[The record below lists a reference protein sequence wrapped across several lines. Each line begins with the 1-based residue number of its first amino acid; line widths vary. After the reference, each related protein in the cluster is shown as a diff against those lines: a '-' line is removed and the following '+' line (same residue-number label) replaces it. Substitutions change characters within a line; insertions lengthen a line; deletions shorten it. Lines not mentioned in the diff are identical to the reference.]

1 MYKTCP
7 KCGYERKPT
16 DTVPKNQCPAC
27 GLFFDK
33 WMKQRFRNE
42 PQADRLKPSKQRPS
56 KLRIDWPGLKAILTG
71 YQSPQEQWV
80 LIGRLVLLVILAVWG
95 AQFIW
100 MDHTRLDG
108 GLPEINYSFLHGVNL
123 VFHEAGHVIFS
134 VLGRFM
140 GVLGGS
146 LGQLIMPMVVIIALL
161 RHGDPFGG
169 AVGLWWLGQ
178 SLMDL
183 APYIH
188 DAPHGRMLLLG
199 GVTGDDAPGYHD
211 WTNILGGMGALDAG
225 PPLAT
230 FVDAMGVL
238 VMLTALGWGAYVLI
252 RNWR

>member
-7 KCGYERKPT
+7 KCGYQRKATDKGPT
-16 DTVPKNQCPAC
+16 NQCPAC

-33 WMKQRFRNE
+33 WMKQRFRTE
-42 PQADRLKPSKQRPS
+42 QQADRPKPSEQRLS
-56 KLRIDWPGLKAILTG
+56 AQRIDWSALRAVLTE
-71 YQSPQEQWV
+71 YESPQERWV
-80 LIGRLVLLVILAVWG
+80 LIGRLLLLIILGIWG
-95 AQFIW
+95 GQFIW
-100 MDHTRLDG
+100 MDHTLLDG
-108 GLPEINYSFLHGVNL
+108 GLPQINYSFLHGVNL

-146 LGQLIMPMVVIIALL
+146 LGQLIMPIVVIVALL

-178 SLMDL
+178 SMMDL

-188 DAPHGRMLLLG
+188 DAPYGQMLLLG
-199 GVTGDDAPGYHD
+199 GVTGQDRPGYHD
-211 WTNILGGMGALDAG
+211 WTNILGGMGALDSG
-225 PPLAT
+225 PALAT
-230 FVDAMGVL
+230 FVDGMGVL
-238 VMLTALGWGAYVLI
+238 IMLAALGWGAYVLK